1 MGDTCTFVVLIM
13 TAGFPSTKS
22 SGDFEERDLL
32 LTGPGGYTVTE
43 TTQKGLDRDEGKSV
57 DLGLCLYF
65 RAQVCG
71 GISRVYS
78 L

>member
-1 MGDTCTFVVLIM
+1 MCTFVVLIM